1 MRSRLC
7 FDDINNLVANYEKTG
22 DHATDYEIN
31 AFLKECGFEVNSDG
45 NGVTTY
51 IFPKSADPKLTI
63 NTIEW
68 TITKFNE
75 VLGPD
80 GFEVCE
86 NVQSKKT
93 DSDNRKENFLKAKQ
107 RALEIKNKTGADP
120 QISPNFVRDLYP
132 YQKKSVEHKLLY

>member
-22 DHATDYEIN
+22 DYTTDYEIN
-31 AFLKECGFEVNSDG
+31 AFLKECGFEVDSEE

-51 IFPKSADPKLTI
+51 IFPKSADPKLTV

-68 TITKFNE
+68 TIEQFTK
-75 VLGPD
+75 VLGPE

-86 NVQSKKT
+86 KLQDKKT
-93 DSDNRKENFLKAKQ
+93 YR
-107 RALEIKNKTGADP
+107 T
-120 QISPNFVRDLYP
+120 
-132 YQKKSVEHKLLY
+132 